1 MTKICILGGSGFIG
15 NSILTE
21 KTNSEKIIYSYNK
34 NEIKTNH
41 EGVQINIPKD
51 YEKLQRFLDLQK
63 PDVVV
68 NTISNS
74 NPCYCEEN
82 QKETFEVNVEF
93 VKEIFELSNKNHF
106 RLIQFSSDYVFEG
119 KKGKYTEKDKPNPIN
134 YYGYSKYMA
143 EKIVLKNS
151 LNTVIRT
158 SQVFG
163 KNHNDRFFNFVIK
176 NLRDGKKMYVY
187 NDIFLSPTFID
198 DLIIALFKIIRKSLT
213 GIFHVSGPECISKY
227 EFAKYIAKVLEFDEN
242 LINPISIFK
251 SEHKIKYPSNTC
263 LDNTFASTKLAQKF
277 HSVEES
283 LKLFKN
289 TVKKRE

>member
-1 MTKICILGGSGFIG
+1 MLTKICVLGGSGLIG
-15 NSILTE
+15 SSILTE
-21 KTNSEKIIYSYNK
+21 KTNLEKIIYTYNK
-34 NEIKTNH
+34 NKIKTNH
-41 EGVQINIPKD
+41 EGVQINILKD
-51 YEKLQRFLDLQK
+51 YEKLQKFLDLQK

-93 VKEIFELSNKNHF
+93 VKEIFELSNKNNF

-151 LNTVIRT
+151 SNTVIRT

-163 KNHNDRFFNFVIK
+163 KNHDARFFNFVIE
-176 NLRDGKKMYVY
+176 NLRKGEKIDIYD
-187 NDIFLSPTFID
+187 DIFLSPTFVD
-198 DLIIALFKIIRKSLT
+198 DLIISLFKIIRKSLT

-227 EFAKYIAKVLEFDEN
+227 EFAKYIAKVLKFDEN
-242 LINPISIFK
+242 LINPVSIFK
-251 SEHKIKYPSNTC
+251 SEHKMNYPSNTC
-263 LDNTFASTKLAQKF
+263 LDNTFTSTKLEQKF
-277 HSVEES
+277 HSVKES
-283 LKLFKN
+283 LELFKN
-289 TVKKRE
+289 TMEK